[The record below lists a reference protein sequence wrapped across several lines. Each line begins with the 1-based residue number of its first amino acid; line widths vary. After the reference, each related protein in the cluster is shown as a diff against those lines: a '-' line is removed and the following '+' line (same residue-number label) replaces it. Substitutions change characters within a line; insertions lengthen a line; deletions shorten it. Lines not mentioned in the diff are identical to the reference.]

1 MKRNHYIC
9 VQSSVT
15 ENAASNYNDFANNL
29 RDHRDFE
36 DACEDFKRQIVKA
49 RTK

>member
-9 VQSSVT
+9 VQSSVS
-15 ENAASNYNDFANNL
+15 ENAASHYNDFTNNL

-36 DACEDFKRQIVKA
+36 DAWEDFKRQIVRA

>member
-9 VQSSVT
+9 VQSSVS
-15 ENAASNYNDFANNL
+15 ENAASNYNEFTNSL
-29 RDHRDFE
+29 RDQRNFE
-36 DACEDFKRQIVKA
+36 EVWEDFKRQIVRA